1 MLYGTTTQCF
11 VKLLGG
17 PIIVSINKDYILM
30 VGEGLLLRYDKL
42 CVNTEPG
49 ALLL

>member
-1 MLYGTTTQCF
+1 MLYGSTTQCF

-30 VGEGLLLRYDKL
+30 VGEGLIL
-42 CVNTEPG
+42 CVNSEPG
-49 ALLL
+49 APLL